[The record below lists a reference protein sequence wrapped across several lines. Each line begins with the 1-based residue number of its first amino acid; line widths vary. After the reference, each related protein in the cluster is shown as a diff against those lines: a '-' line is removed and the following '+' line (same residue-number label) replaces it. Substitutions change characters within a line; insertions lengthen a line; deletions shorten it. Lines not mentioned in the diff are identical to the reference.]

1 MKKRLFL
8 WFARSDK
15 NQQSVKRGR
24 GREGFV
30 SEADKRELK
39 RIRRKQDNYPGPPKL
54 DDIAR
59 KDKVVEEKHGN
70 KPFVGGKEN
79 YKGKELTAVDT
90 PGMLQD
96 IEAGDC

>member
-1 MKKRLFL
+1 MKKKLFL
-8 WFARSDK
+8 WFAQSDK

-24 GREGFV
+24 GRDG
-30 SEADKRELK
+30 SESEDDKREPK
-39 RIRRKQDNYPGPPKL
+39 HIRRSWDNYPGPPKL

-59 KDKVVEEKHGN
+59 KDRVVEEKPGN